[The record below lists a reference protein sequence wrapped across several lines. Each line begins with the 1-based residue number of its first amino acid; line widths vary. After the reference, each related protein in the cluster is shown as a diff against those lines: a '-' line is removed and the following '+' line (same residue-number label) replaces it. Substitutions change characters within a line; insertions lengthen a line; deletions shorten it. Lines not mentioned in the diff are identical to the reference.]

1 MTPLDAQQIL
11 LIEHACSKL
20 VLQTAAFA
28 DAGQAARLAALFTTD
43 GLLVRPSAAPLE
55 GRQAIEASY
64 AERSSNRIT
73 RHLITNTLVDVESAS
88 RAQAVSSVLLW
99 SASADDE
106 PDRLGRQARGPQ
118 VVGEFHD
125 TFALTDEGWRITRR
139 DARFLMHTPS

>member
-1 MTPLDAQQIL
+1 MTALDAQQIL
-11 LIEHACSKL
+11 LIEHACGKL
-20 VLQTAAFA
+20 VVQAAAFS

-43 GLLVRPSAAPLE
+43 GLLVRPSAAPVE

-64 AERSSNRIT
+64 AERPVNRIT
-73 RHLITNTLVDVESAS
+73 RHLVTNTLVNVESAS
-88 RAQAVSSVLLW
+88 CAQAVSSVLLW

-106 PDRLGRQARGPQ
+106 PDRLGRQAPGPQ

-125 TFALTDEGWRITRR
+125 TFALTDEGWRIARR

>member
-1 MTPLDAQQIL
+1 MTALDAQQIL

-20 VLQTAAFA
+20 ILRVAAFA
-28 DAGQAARLAALFTTD
+28 DAGHATRLAALFTTD
-43 GLLVRPSAAPLE
+43 GVLVRPSAAPVE

-64 AERSSNRIT
+64 AERPTNRIT

-88 RAQAVSSVLLW
+88 RAQAVSLVLLW

-106 PDRLGRQARGPQ
+106 PDLRGRRTRGPQ

-125 TFALTDEGWRITRR
+125 TLALTDEGWRIARR
-139 DARFLMHTPS
+139 EARFLMHAPS